1 MYNQLNYYLKIK
13 GIDSMAINV
22 IYKNI
27 PTVALRG
34 IVVFPGMRLHF
45 DVGRKKSIEA
55 IKEAMSREQKVFL
68 VTQKD
73 VSINDPQQD
82 DLYNLGVV
90 ATIKQVIKAPETDFM
105 RVVVEGVSR
114 AKTDDFVR
122 FTPYISANVKEKK
135 SKSLK
140 NADNTEIE
148 ALIRKVKDSFDE
160 YLQIMARD
168 VEDVAARVFFS
179 ESPSEIADII
189 AGNTIHNFKD
199 RQELLEELNPV
210 TRLHKLYS
218 MLVNEVNVLKIEND
232 IEDKVESQMEKNQRE
247 YYLREKIKTISEEL
261 GEHEDSLSEIQKY
274 REKIKNL
281 NCGEEV
287 INKLSSE
294 CDKLSKLQSGGA
306 DASIIRSY
314 LDAALGLPFG
324 VYTTDCIDL
333 GTARKILEEDHF
345 GLNKIKERFIEM
357 LAVKM
362 RSENLKGNII
372 CLVGPPGVGKTSIV
386 RSVAKAMNRKYVRLS
401 LGGVSD
407 EAEIR
412 GHRKT
417 YVGAMP
423 GRIVNALTQAKTFNP
438 VILLDEIDK
447 LGKDYKGD
455 PASAMLEVLDPEQ
468 NFSFRDNYM
477 EFPID
482 LSKVLFITTANDVST
497 IPQPLYDRM
506 EVIELTSYTP
516 EEKFSIAKNHLV
528 KKQISAHGMNGND
541 IRFNDTA
548 IRFII
553 DSYTREAGVRRLEQ
567 TISKICR
574 KAVVKLSDES
584 INRVTVNCELV
595 KEFLGPEKYQKEKL
609 LSKDSVGVVN
619 GLAWTSVGGELLQV
633 EAVIMDG
640 NGQLELTGSLGDVM
654 KESAKAAFSYIKST
668 ADKYGID
675 VASLNKKN
683 IHIHV
688 PQGAVPKDG
697 PSAGVTIATAL
708 LSVITGKPVDRKIAM
723 TGETTLTGRVLPI
736 GGLKEKSMAAY
747 KAGVKKIIIPENN
760 LSDLW
765 EIDDVIKE
773 NIEFIGVDKLD
784 DVFMYAVKDFSYTS
798 TKSSVKF
805 SPHDVILN
813 GRRDADEIR

>member
-1 MYNQLNYYLKIK
+1 
-13 GIDSMAINV
+13 MAVNV
-22 IYKNI
+22 VYKNI

-45 DVGRKKSIEA
+45 DVGRKKSIAA
-55 IKEAMSREQKVFL
+55 IKEAMNSDQKIFL

-73 VSINDPQQD
+73 ISVAEPLEK
-82 DLYNLGVV
+82 DLYSFGVV
-90 ATIKQVIKAPETDFM
+90 ASVKQVIKAPETDFM
-105 RVVVEGVSR
+105 RVVVEGISR
-114 AKTDDFVR
+114 AAVDS
-122 FTPYISANVKEKK
+122 FTEFSPFISANVKEKK
-135 SKSLK
+135 SKSA
-140 NADNTEIE
+140 NSFDTAETE
-148 ALIRKVKDSFDE
+148 ALIRKVKDAFDD
-160 YLQIMARD
+160 YLQSMSRD
-168 VEDVAARVFFS
+168 IEDVAARVFFS
-179 ESPSEIADII
+179 ENPSEIADII

-210 TRLHKLYS
+210 SRLHKLYT
-218 MLVNEVNVLKIEND
+218 MLVNEVNVIKIEND

-261 GEHEDSLSEIQKY
+261 GEHEDTLSEIQKY
-274 REKIKNL
+274 REKIHSL
-281 NCGEEV
+281 ECGDE
-287 INKLSSE
+287 IRIKLSSE
-294 CDKLSKLQSGGA
+294 CDKLAKLQSGGA

-314 LDAALGLPFG
+314 LDTALNLPFG
-324 VYTTDCIDL
+324 SYTVDCLDL
-333 GTARKILEEDHF
+333 NRAREILDEDHF
-345 GLNKIKERFIEM
+345 GLKKIKERFIEM

-362 RSENLKGNII
+362 RSENLKGSII

-386 RSVAKAMNRKYVRLS
+386 RSVAKAMDRKYVRLS

-438 VILLDEIDK
+438 IILLDEIDK

-497 IPQPLYDRM
+497 IPQPLFDRM
-506 EVIELTSYTP
+506 EIIELTSYTP
-516 EEKFSIAKNHLV
+516 EEKFFIAKNHLI
-528 KKQISAHGMNGND
+528 KKQTAIHGMNGKD
-541 IRFNDTA
+541 IRFADSA
-548 IRFII
+548 IRMLI

-567 TISKICR
+567 VIAKICR
-574 KAVVKLSDES
+574 KAVVKLSDGAAK
-584 INRVTVNCELV
+584 RVSVNCELIE
-595 KEFLGPEKYQKEKL
+595 EFLGPKKYKNEKL
-609 LSKDSVGVVN
+609 PEKDSVGVVN
-619 GLAWTSVGGELLQV
+619 GLAWTSVGGEMLQV

-654 KESAKAAFSYIKST
+654 KESAKAAYSFIKST
-668 ADKYGID
+668 AHKYGID
-675 VASLNKKN
+675 TSALSKKN

-708 LSVITGKPVDRKIAM
+708 LSVLTGKSVDRKIAM
-723 TGETTLTGRVLPI
+723 TGEITLTGRVLPI

-747 KAGVKKIIIPENN
+747 KSGVKKVIIPEDNI
-760 LSDLW
+760 SDLW
-765 EIDDVIKE
+765 EIDEVIKK
-773 NIEFIGVDKLD
+773 NVEFVGVSRLD
-784 DVFMYAVKDFSYTS
+784 DVFLSSIKGVAFTDI
-798 TKSSVKF
+798 KSNVKF
-805 SPHDVILN
+805 APHDVIIK
-813 GRRDADEIR
+813 GRRGETDEIR

>member
-1 MYNQLNYYLKIK
+1 
-13 GIDSMAINV
+13 MAVNLV
-22 IYKNI
+22 YKEI

-55 IKEAMSREQKVFL
+55 IKEAMNGDQKIFL
-68 VTQKD
+68 LTQKD
-73 VSINDPQQD
+73 ISVNDPMKD
-82 DLYNLGVV
+82 DLYSLGVIASV
-90 ATIKQVIKAPETDFM
+90 KQVIKAPEADFM
-105 RVVVEGVSR
+105 RVVVEGVCR
-114 AKTDDFVR
+114 ASVDSFSG
-122 FTPYISANVKEKK
+122 FSPYITANVREKK
-135 SKSLK
+135 SKSIK
-140 NADNTEIE
+140 NIDNAETE
-148 ALIRKVKDSFDE
+148 ALIRKVKDAFDE
-160 YLQIMARD
+160 YLQAMSRD
-168 VEDVAARVFFS
+168 VEDIAARVFFS
-179 ESPSEIADII
+179 ENPSEIADII
-189 AGNTIHNFKD
+189 AGNTIHNFKE

-210 TRLHKLYS
+210 LRLHMLYG

-274 REKIKNL
+274 REKISKL
-281 NCGEEV
+281 QCGDEV
-287 INKLSSE
+287 RLKLSSE

-306 DASIIRSY
+306 DASIIRTY
-314 LDAALGLPFG
+314 LDSALSLPFG
-324 VYTTDCIDL
+324 SYSEDCLDIDK
-333 GTARKILEEDHF
+333 ARYILDEDHF
-345 GLNKIKERFIEM
+345 GLKKIKERFIEM
-357 LAVKM
+357 LAVKK

-417 YVGAMP
+417 YVGAMQ
-423 GRIVNALTQAKTFNP
+423 GRIVNALIQAKTFNP
-438 VILLDEIDK
+438 IILLDEIDK

-506 EVIELTSYTP
+506 EIIELTSYTP
-516 EEKFSIAKNHLV
+516 EEKFHIAKNHLI
-528 KKQISAHGMNGND
+528 KKQMKMHELTGKE
-541 IRFNDTA
+541 IRFSEAA
-548 IRFII
+548 IRMMI
-553 DSYTREAGVRRLEQ
+553 DSYTRESGVRRLEQ
-567 TISKICR
+567 IIASVCR
-574 KAVVKLSDES
+574 KSVVKLSDGKVK
-584 INRVTVNCELV
+584 RVTVTCELI
-595 KEFLGPEKYQKEKL
+595 KDFLGPEKYQKDKL
-609 LSKDSVGVVN
+609 PQKDSVGVVN
-619 GLAWTSVGGELLQV
+619 GLAWTSAGGEMLQV
-633 EAVIMDG
+633 ECVIMDG
-640 NGQLELTGSLGDVM
+640 NGQLELTGSLGEIM

-668 ADKYGID
+668 AEKYGID
-675 VASLNKKN
+675 VSSLNKKN

-708 LSVITGKPVDRKIAM
+708 LSVLTGKNVNRKIAM
-723 TGETTLTGRVLPI
+723 TGEITLTGRVLPI

-747 KAGVKKIIIPENN
+747 KSGIKKVIIPEDN

-765 EIDDVIKE
+765 DIDDVIKE
-773 NIEFIGVDKLD
+773 NVEFIGVSRLD
-784 DVFMYAVKDFSYTS
+784 DVFGLAIKGISFTEA
-798 TKSSVKF
+798 KSNVKF
-805 SPHDVILN
+805 SPHDVVIKSRK
-813 GRRDADEIR
+813 GETDEIR

>member
-1 MYNQLNYYLKIK
+1 
-13 GIDSMAINV
+13 MAVNV
-22 IYKNI
+22 VYKNI

-45 DVGRKKSIEA
+45 DVGRKKSISA
-55 IKEAMSREQKVFL
+55 IKEAMNGEQKIFL

-73 VSINDPQQD
+73 ISVGDPVQE
-82 DLYNLGVV
+82 DLYNVGVIASV
-90 ATIKQVIKAPETDFM
+90 KQVIKAPEADFM

-114 AKTDDFVR
+114 AAVDSFSG
-122 FTPYISANVKEKK
+122 FSPFISANVKEKK

-140 NADNTEIE
+140 NYDLAETE
-148 ALIRKVKDSFDE
+148 ALIRKVKDAFDE
-160 YLQIMARD
+160 YLQIMSKD
-168 VEDVAARVFFS
+168 VEDLAARVFFS
-179 ESPSEIADII
+179 ENPSEIADII

-210 TRLHKLYS
+210 KRLHKLYA
-218 MLVNEVNVLKIEND
+218 MLVNEVNVLRIEND

-274 REKIKNL
+274 REKIRNL
-281 NCGEEV
+281 RCSDE
-287 INKLSSE
+287 IRRKLSSE

-314 LDAALGLPFG
+314 LDSALTLPFG
-324 VYTTDCIDL
+324 MYTTDCLDL
-333 GTARKILEEDHF
+333 CRAREILDEDHF
-345 GLNKIKERFIEM
+345 GLRKIKERFIEM

-362 RSENLKGNII
+362 RSENLKGSII

-386 RSVAKAMNRKYVRLS
+386 RSVAKAMDRKYVRLS

-423 GRIVNALTQAKTFNP
+423 GRIVNALTQAKTLNP
-438 VILLDEIDK
+438 IILLDEIDK

-455 PASAMLEVLDPEQ
+455 PASALLEVLDPEQ

-497 IPQPLYDRM
+497 IPQPLFDRM
-506 EVIELTSYTP
+506 EIIELTSYTP
-516 EEKFSIAKNHLV
+516 EEKFFIAKNHLI
-528 KKQISAHGMNGND
+528 KKQVSMHGMNGKD
-541 IRFNDTA
+541 IRFNDSA
-548 IRFII
+548 IRLII

-567 TISKICR
+567 TIAKLCR
-574 KAVVKLSDES
+574 KAVVKLNDED
-584 INRVTVNCELV
+584 IKRVNVSCELV
-595 KEFLGPEKYQKEKL
+595 KEFLGPEKYQKDKL
-609 LSKDSVGVVN
+609 LAKDSVGVVS
-619 GLAWTSVGGELLQV
+619 GLAWTSVGGEMLQV
-633 EAVIMDG
+633 EAVTMEG

-668 ADKYGID
+668 ADRYGID
-675 VASLNKKN
+675 VSALNKKN
-683 IHIHV
+683 VHIHV

-708 LSVITGKPVDRKIAM
+708 LSVLTEKAVDRKVAM
-723 TGETTLTGRVLPI
+723 TGEITLTGRVLPI

-747 KAGVKKIIIPENN
+747 KSGVKKVIIPEDN

-765 EIDDVIKE
+765 EIDGVIKE
-773 NIEFIGVDKLD
+773 NVEFVGVSRLD
-784 DVFMYAVKDFSYTS
+784 EVFTAAIRSANFTDA
-798 TKSSVKF
+798 KSNVKF
-805 SPHDVILN
+805 APHDVIIA
-813 GRRDADEIR
+813 GRRGDTDEIR

>member
-1 MYNQLNYYLKIK
+1 
-13 GIDSMAINV
+13 MAINLV
-22 IYKNI
+22 YKNI

-55 IKEAMSREQKVFL
+55 VKEAMNSDQKIFL

-73 VSINDPQQD
+73 VSVNDPSRE
-82 DLYNLGVV
+82 DLYNIGVI
-90 ATIKQVIKAPETDFM
+90 ATVKQVIKAPESDFM
-105 RVVVEGVSR
+105 RVVVEGVCR
-114 AKTDDFVR
+114 ASVDSFNE
-122 FTPYISANVKEKK
+122 FSPFISADVKEKK
-135 SKSLK
+135 SKSVK
-140 NADNTEIE
+140 AYDATETE
-148 ALIRKVKDSFDE
+148 ALIRKVKDAFDE
-160 YLQIMARD
+160 YLQLMARD
-168 VEDVAARVFFS
+168 VEDIAARVFFS
-179 ESPSEIADII
+179 ENPSEISDII
-189 AGNTIHNFKD
+189 AGNTIHNYKD

-210 TRLHKLYS
+210 FRLYKLYAL
-218 MLVNEVNVLKIEND
+218 LVNEVNVLRIEND
-232 IEDKVESQMEKNQRE
+232 IEDKVEMQMEKNQRE

-261 GEHEDSLSEIQKY
+261 GEHEDTLTEIQKY
-274 REKIKNL
+274 REKILKL
-281 NCGEEV
+281 DCCDEV
-287 INKLSSE
+287 RKKLSSE

-306 DASIIRSY
+306 DASIVRTY
-314 LDAALGLPFG
+314 LDSALNLPFG
-324 VYTTDCIDL
+324 SYTEDCL
-333 GTARKILEEDHF
+333 ELARARKILDEDHY
-345 GLNKIKERFIEM
+345 GLSKIKERFIEM

-386 RSVAKAMNRKYVRLS
+386 RSVARAMNRKYVRLS

-438 VILLDEIDK
+438 IILLDEIDK

-477 EFPID
+477 EFPVD

-506 EVIELTSYTP
+506 EVIELSSYTP
-516 EEKFSIAKNHLV
+516 EEKFYIAKNHLI
-528 KKQISAHGMNGND
+528 KKQIAMHGMNGRD
-541 IRFNDTA
+541 IRFADSA
-548 IRFII
+548 VRLLI
-553 DSYTREAGVRRLEQ
+553 DAYTREAGVRRLEQ
-567 TISKICR
+567 TIAKICR
-574 KAVVKLSDES
+574 KAAVRLNDDNVH
-584 INRVTVNCELV
+584 RVTVNCDIV
-595 KEFLGPEKYQKEKL
+595 KEFLGPEKYRKDKL
-609 LSKDSVGVVN
+609 LPKDSVGVVN
-619 GLAWTSVGGELLQV
+619 GLAWTSVGGEMLQV
-633 EAVIMDG
+633 EAVIMEG

-654 KESAKAAFSYIKST
+654 KESAKAAYSYIKST

-675 VASLNKKN
+675 VSSLNKKN
-683 IHIHV
+683 VHIHV

-708 LSVITGKPVDRKIAM
+708 LSVLTGKSVDRKTAM
-723 TGETTLTGRVLPI
+723 TGEITLTGRVLAI

-747 KAGVKKIIIPENN
+747 KAGVKRIIIPEDN

-773 NIEFIGVDKLD
+773 NVEFIGVDRLD
-784 DVFMYAVKDFSYTS
+784 DVFLYAIKCINFFEQ
-798 TKSSVKF
+798 KSKVKF
-805 SPHDVILN
+805 APHDIILN
-813 GRRDADEIR
+813 TKRGESDEIR

>member
-1 MYNQLNYYLKIK
+1 
-13 GIDSMAINV
+13 MAVNV
-22 IYKNI
+22 VYKNL

-34 IVVFPGMRLHF
+34 LVVFPGMRLHF
-45 DVGRKKSIEA
+45 DVGRKKSIAA
-55 IKEAMSREQKVFL
+55 IKEAMEGEQKIFL

-73 VSINDPQQD
+73 ISVDDPSD
-82 DLYNLGVV
+82 KDLYEMGVV
-90 ATIKQVIKAPETDFM
+90 ASVKQVVRAPEADFM
-105 RVVVEGVSR
+105 RVVVEGISR
-114 AKTDDFVR
+114 ATVDSFIS
-122 FTPYISANVKEKK
+122 FSPYISANVKEKK
-135 SKSLK
+135 SKALK
-140 NADNTEIE
+140 EADAIEVE

-160 YLQIMARD
+160 YLQSMSRD

-179 ESPSEIADII
+179 ENPSEIADII

-199 RQELLEELNPV
+199 RQELLEEVHPV
-210 TRLHKLYS
+210 LRLRKLYIK
-218 MLVNEVNVLKIEND
+218 LVNEVNVLRIEND
-232 IEDKVESQMEKNQRE
+232 IEDKVEAQMEKNQRE

-261 GEHEDSLSEIQKY
+261 GEHEDSLTEIQRY
-274 REKIKNL
+274 REKIRSVD
-281 NCGEEV
+281 CGNEV
-287 INKLSSE
+287 REKLQSE

-306 DASIIRSY
+306 DASVIRSY
-314 LDAALGLPFG
+314 LDTALKLPFG
-324 VYTTDCIDL
+324 SFTEDCLELDRS
-333 GTARKILEEDHF
+333 RKILDEDHF
-345 GLNKIKERFIEM
+345 GLTKIKERFIEM

-362 RSENLKGNII
+362 RTDNLKGSII

-386 RSVAKAMNRKYVRLS
+386 RSVARAMNRKYVRLS

-407 EAEIR
+407 ESEIR

-423 GRIVNALTQAKTFNP
+423 GRIVNALIQAKSFNP
-438 VILLDEIDK
+438 IILLDEIDK

-497 IPQPLYDRM
+497 IPKPLYDRM
-506 EVIELTSYTP
+506 EIIELTSYTP
-516 EEKFSIAKNHLV
+516 EEKFYIAKNHLV
-528 KKQISAHGMNGND
+528 KKQISLHGMKGKD
-541 IRFNDTA
+541 IRFNDNA

-567 TISKICR
+567 VLAKICR
-574 KAVVKLSDES
+574 KAVVRLNDLEIK
-584 INRVTVNCELV
+584 RVTVNNELV
-595 KEFLGPEKYQKEKL
+595 KEFLGPEKYQKEQL
-609 LSKDSVGVVN
+609 PLKDSVGVVN
-619 GLAWTSVGGELLQV
+619 GLAWTSVGGEMLQV
-633 EAVIMDG
+633 ESVIMDG
-640 NGQLELTGSLGDVM
+640 NGHLELTGSLGDVM

-675 VASLNKKN
+675 VSELSKKD

-708 LSVITGKPVDRKIAM
+708 LSVLTKKCVDRKIAM
-723 TGETTLTGRVLPI
+723 TGEITLTGRVLAI

-747 KAGVKKIIIPENN
+747 KAGVKKILIPEDN

-765 EIDDVIKE
+765 EIDRVIKD
-773 NIEFIGVDKLD
+773 NIEFIGVNRLD
-784 DVFMYAVKDFSYTS
+784 DVFSAAIKNVDFTDS
-798 TKSSVKF
+798 KSKVRF
-805 SPHDVILN
+805 APHDIIIN
-813 GRRDADEIR
+813 KRRGETDEI

>member
-1 MYNQLNYYLKIK
+1 
-13 GIDSMAINV
+13 MAINV
-22 IYKNI
+22 VYKNI

-55 IKEAMSREQKVFL
+55 IKEAMSSEQKIFL

-73 VSINDPQQD
+73 ISVNDPVCE
-82 DLYNLGVV
+82 DLYNIGVI
-90 ATIKQVIKAPETDFM
+90 ATVKQVIKAPETDFM
-105 RVVVEGVSR
+105 RVVVEGVCR
-114 AKTDDFVR
+114 ASVDSFIDFS
-122 FTPYISANVKEKK
+122 PYISANVKEKK
-135 SKSLK
+135 SRLVKSY
-140 NADNTEIE
+140 DGTETE
-148 ALIRKVKDSFDE
+148 ALIRKVKDAFDE
-160 YLQIMARD
+160 YLQLMARD

-179 ESPSEIADII
+179 ENPSEIADIV

-210 TRLHKLYS
+210 LRLYKLYA
-218 MLVNEVNVLKIEND
+218 MLVNEVNVLRIEND
-232 IEDKVESQMEKNQRE
+232 IEDKVEMQMEKNQRE

-261 GEHEDSLSEIQKY
+261 GEHEDTLSEIQKY
-274 REKIKNL
+274 REKILKLACND
-281 NCGEEV
+281 E
-287 INKLSSE
+287 IRDKLSSE

-306 DASIIRSY
+306 DASIVRTY
-314 LDAALGLPFG
+314 LDTALNLPFG
-324 VYTTDCIDL
+324 SYTEDCL
-333 GTARKILEEDHF
+333 ELVRARKVLDEDHY
-345 GLNKIKERFIEM
+345 GLSKIKERFIEM
-357 LAVKM
+357 MAVRM

-386 RSVAKAMNRKYVRLS
+386 RSVARAMNRKYVRLS

-438 VILLDEIDK
+438 IILLDEIDK

-506 EVIELTSYTP
+506 EVIELSSYTP
-516 EEKFSIAKNHLV
+516 EEKFRIAKDHLI
-528 KKQISAHGMNGND
+528 KKQIAMHGMNGKD
-541 IRFNDTA
+541 IRFADSA
-548 IRFII
+548 VRLLI

-567 TISKICR
+567 TIAKICR
-574 KAVVKLSDES
+574 KAVVRLNEDAVG
-584 INRVTVNCELV
+584 RVTVNCDVV
-595 KEFLGPEKYQKEKL
+595 KEFLGPEKYRKDKL
-609 LSKDSVGVVN
+609 LPKDSIGVVN
-619 GLAWTSVGGELLQV
+619 GLAWTSVGGEMLQV

-675 VASLNKKN
+675 VSALGKKN
-683 IHIHV
+683 VHIHV

-697 PSAGVTIATAL
+697 TSAGVTIATAL
-708 LSVITGKPVDRKIAM
+708 LSVLTGKNVDRKIAM
-723 TGETTLTGRVLPI
+723 TGEITLTGRVLPI

-747 KAGVKKIIIPENN
+747 KAGVKKIIIPEDN

-773 NIEFIGVDKLD
+773 NIEFIGVNRLD
-784 DVFMYAVKDFSYTS
+784 DVFLSAVKGIAFTEQ
-798 TKSSVKF
+798 KSKVKF
-805 SPHDVILN
+805 APHDIIIN
-813 GRRDADEIR
+813 GRRGEADEIR

>member
-1 MYNQLNYYLKIK
+1 
-13 GIDSMAINV
+13 MAINLV
-22 IYKNI
+22 YKNI

-55 IKEAMSREQKVFL
+55 VKEAMNSDQKIFL

-73 VSINDPQQD
+73 VSVNDPSRE
-82 DLYNLGVV
+82 DLYNIGVI
-90 ATIKQVIKAPETDFM
+90 ATVKQVIKAPESDFM
-105 RVVVEGVSR
+105 RVVVEGVCR
-114 AKTDDFVR
+114 ASVDSFNE
-122 FTPYISANVKEKK
+122 FSPFISADVKEKK
-135 SKSLK
+135 SKSVK
-140 NADNTEIE
+140 AYDATETE
-148 ALIRKVKDSFDE
+148 ALIRKVKDAFDE
-160 YLQIMARD
+160 YLQLMARD
-168 VEDVAARVFFS
+168 VEDIAARVFFS
-179 ESPSEIADII
+179 ENPSEISDII
-189 AGNTIHNFKD
+189 AGNTIHNYKD

-210 TRLHKLYS
+210 FRLYKLYAL
-218 MLVNEVNVLKIEND
+218 LVNEVNVLRIEND
-232 IEDKVESQMEKNQRE
+232 IEDKVEMQMEKNQRE

-261 GEHEDSLSEIQKY
+261 GEHEDALTEIQKY
-274 REKIKNL
+274 REKILKL
-281 NCGEEV
+281 DCCDEV
-287 INKLSSE
+287 RKKLTSE

-306 DASIIRSY
+306 DASIVRTY
-314 LDAALGLPFG
+314 LDSALSLPFG
-324 VYTTDCIDL
+324 SYTEDCL
-333 GTARKILEEDHF
+333 ELARARKILDEDHY
-345 GLNKIKERFIEM
+345 GLSKIKERFIEM

-386 RSVAKAMNRKYVRLS
+386 RSVARAMNRKYVRLS

-438 VILLDEIDK
+438 IILLDEIDK

-477 EFPID
+477 EFPVD

-506 EVIELTSYTP
+506 EVIELSSYTP
-516 EEKFSIAKNHLV
+516 EEKFYIAKNHLI
-528 KKQISAHGMNGND
+528 KKQIAMHGMNGRD
-541 IRFNDTA
+541 IRFADSA
-548 IRFII
+548 VRLLI
-553 DSYTREAGVRRLEQ
+553 DAYTREAGVRRLEQ
-567 TISKICR
+567 TIAKICR
-574 KAVVKLSDES
+574 KAAVRLNDDNVH
-584 INRVTVNCELV
+584 RVTVNCDIV
-595 KEFLGPEKYQKEKL
+595 KELLGPEKYRKDKL
-609 LSKDSVGVVN
+609 LPKDSVGVVN
-619 GLAWTSVGGELLQV
+619 GLAWTSVGGEMLQV
-633 EAVIMDG
+633 EAVIMEG

-654 KESAKAAFSYIKST
+654 KESAKAAYSYIKST

-675 VASLNKKN
+675 VSSLNKKN
-683 IHIHV
+683 VHIHV

-708 LSVITGKPVDRKIAM
+708 LSVLTGKSVDRKTAM
-723 TGETTLTGRVLPI
+723 TGEITLTGRVLAI

-747 KAGVKKIIIPENN
+747 KAGVKRMIIPEDN

-773 NIEFIGVDKLD
+773 NVEFIGVDRLD
-784 DVFMYAVKDFSYTS
+784 DVFLYAIKCINFFEQ
-798 TKSSVKF
+798 KSKVKF
-805 SPHDVILN
+805 APHDIILN
-813 GRRDADEIR
+813 TKRGESDEIR